1 MYNFNSNNNVGTQN
15 SGYMAP
21 EYAMEGLFSV
31 KSDVFSFGVILL
43 EIVSRKRNNRFYL
56 TEHAPSLTPCIC
68 TFLYPLELTIF
79 LRIISTGKQTFYK
92 TFLFKQINRH
102 GDYGMKEKIWK
113 LWTLC

>member
-43 EIVSRKRNNRFYL
+43 EIISRKRNNRFYL
-56 TEHAPSLTPCIC
+56 TEHAPSLLAYVHFFIH
-68 TFLYPLELTIF
+68 L
-79 LRIISTGKQTFYK
+79 
-92 TFLFKQINRH
+92 N
-102 GDYGMKEKIWK
+102 
-113 LWTLC
+113 